1 MEARRRKQ
9 ANWYLSSISALGIPA
24 FLFALYH
31 FSFNNLLNYRFVLIA
46 LITVT
51 VGSRIQVQI
60 PRVKGKVTI
69 TDTFVYL
76 TLLLFGGEAAI
87 VLGSAEAFITSLSIS
102 KNNRIRIFNTSAI
115 ALSFTG
121 TVYLLRYIFGP
132 ITELTRGEI
141 SGKFILCICLM
152 AVTQYLLNSWLISI
166 AMALKAGTNLW
177 ENWRDNFLY
186 TSITYFAG
194 VSAAAII
201 AKLISTVGFVAS
213 LATTPIIVI
222 VYFTYSYYLKTVE
235 SKIEQVEQAQK
246 HVEELSRMIKEQER
260 ISNRLAENIS
270 EQQRISRAL
279 ADSEAHFR
287 NAFDHAAI
295 GMALIAPDGKMLQVN
310 QSLCKMLG
318 YDEAKLID
326 TNLLDITHPDDVDHD
341 TREIQNLLEQKKPTC
356 EIEKR
361 FLNIRR
367 EVVWALV
374 SLSLVTSP
382 EGEPLHFI
390 SQVQDITE
398 RKQAEEK
405 LEHAAYHD
413 SLTGLANRVLFT
425 EHLHI
430 TIEQLKR
437 KQDHAYAVLFID
449 LDRFKNINDSL
460 GHAAGDELLINVAK
474 RLESCLRPSDTAA
487 RFGGDEFAVLLNDI
501 NEVNDAIRV
510 AERLERELSMPY
522 NLGGHEVFTTASIGI
537 ALSTPAYHR
546 PDDVMRDA
554 DTAMYRAKAN
564 GKARYEIFDKVMH
577 ARAMAL
583 LQLESDLRRAVE
595 RDEFH
600 LLYQPIIDLRTGR
613 LAGFEALV
621 RWRHPERGV
630 VSPVDFIPIA
640 EETGLINSIGRWIL
654 HEACL
659 QMRLWQKRYPQMG
672 NLTMSVNLS
681 GKQFRQVD
689 VIEQVKMVLFDTGL
703 EAESLRL
710 ELTETVVMED
720 AEIASKVFKQ
730 LRALGVQISID
741 DFGTGYSSLSY
752 LHNFPI
758 DILKVDR
765 SFVGRMTENGGNA
778 EIARTIIS
786 LAHTMGMKV
795 VAEGIEE
802 EFQKTHLRTLGC
814 EYGQGYLFAKPLA
827 PELAE
832 QIVAE
837 GITFEKTTGTEDA
850 KHIIQVDV
858 DLASTDT
865 VN

>member
-1 MEARRRKQ
+1 M
-9 ANWYLSSISALGIPA
+9 SGVSALGIPA
-24 FLFALYH
+24 FLFSLYH
-31 FSFNNLLNYRFVLIA
+31 FPLSSLLDYRFALIA
-46 LITVT
+46 LITIT
-51 VGSRIQVQI
+51 VGSRVSVSI

-69 TDTFVYL
+69 TDTFVFL
-76 TLLLFGGEAAI
+76 TLLLFGGETAI
-87 VLGSAEAFITSLSIS
+87 VLGAVEAFFTSLRIS
-102 KNNRIRIFNTSAI
+102 KKNRTRVFNTAAI

-132 ITELTRGEI
+132 IAALTAEEI
-141 SGKFILCICLM
+141 SSKFIFCISLM
-152 AVTQYLLNSWLISI
+152 ALFQYVFNSWLVAIGV
-166 AMALKAGTNLW
+166 ALRSGTNLW

-201 AKLISTVGFVAS
+201 AKLVNSVGFMAA
-213 LATTPIIVI
+213 LATTPIVVI
-222 VYFTYSYYLKTVE
+222 VYLTYSFYLKTVE

-246 HVEELSRMIKEQER
+246 HVEELSQMIEEQER
-260 ISNRLAENIS
+260 ISSELAQNI
-270 EQQRISRAL
+270 EAQQRISRAL

-295 GMALIAPDGKMLQVN
+295 GMALIAIDGRLIQVN
-310 QSLCKMLG
+310 QSLCKILG
-318 YDEAKLID
+318 YHEHNLLG
-326 TNLLDITHPDDVDHD
+326 TNLSDITHPDDTESDEKEMKQVLD
-341 TREIQNLLEQKKPTC
+341 RKKLTC
-356 EIEKR
+356 QIEKR
-361 FLNIRR
+361 FLTQKR
-367 EVVWALV
+367 EIVWTMV
-374 SLSLVTSP
+374 NLSLVTSP

-390 SQVQDITE
+390 SQIQDITE

-413 SLTGLANRVLFT
+413 ALTGLANRVLFT

-430 TIEQLKR
+430 TIEQGRRDPTLN
-437 KQDHAYAVLFID
+437 YAVLFID

-460 GHAAGDELLINVAK
+460 GHAAGDELIVTVAK
-474 RLESCLRPSDTAA
+474 RLSSCLRPSDTAA
-487 RFGGDEFAVLLNDI
+487 RFGGDEFAVLLNGI
-501 NEVNDAIRV
+501 NDVNDAIRV
-510 AERLERELSMPY
+510 AERLERELSLGY

-537 ALSTPAYHR
+537 ALSSTAYYR

-583 LQLESDLRRAVE
+583 LQLENDLRRAVE

-600 LLYQPIIDLRTGR
+600 LLYQPIFSLQTGA

-621 RWRHPERGV
+621 RWQHPEKGL
-630 VSPVDFIPIA
+630 VSPMDFIPIA
-640 EETGLINSIGRWIL
+640 EETGLITSIGRWIL

-659 QMRLWQKRYPQMG
+659 QMRLWQKMYQQMTDM
-672 NLTMSVNLS
+672 TMSVNLS
-681 GKQFRQVD
+681 GKQFKQSDIV
-689 VIEQVKMVLFDTGL
+689 EQVKMVLFDTGL
-703 EAESLRL
+703 DPECLRL

-720 AEIASKVFKQ
+720 AEVASKMLKQ

-752 LHNFPI
+752 LHHFPI

-765 SFVGRMTENGGNA
+765 SFVGRMTDSGGNA

-795 VAEGIEE
+795 VAEGIEQGY
-802 EFQKTHLRTLGC
+802 QKEHLKNLGC
-814 EYGQGYLFAKPLA
+814 EYGQGYLFSKPIA
-827 PELAE
+827 AELAE
-832 QIVAE
+832 QMIISTPTISA
-837 GITFEKTTGTEDA
+837 TSQ
-850 KHIIQVDV
+850 HIERPMLKVDV
-858 DLASTDT
+858 ELTDS
-865 VN
+865 VY

>member
-1 MEARRRKQ
+1 MEVSRKQ
-9 ANWYLSSISALGIPA
+9 YTNWYLSSIIILGVPAL
-24 FLFALYH
+24 LYALYH
-31 FSFNNLLNYRFVLIA
+31 FPLEALKDYRFVVIA
-46 LITVT
+46 LITIT
-51 VGSRIQVQI
+51 VGSRISVPI
-60 PRVKGKVTI
+60 PRVNGKVTI
-69 TDTFVYL
+69 TDTFIYL
-76 TLLLFGGEAAI
+76 TLLMFGGEAAI
-87 VLGSAEAFITSLSIS
+87 VLGAIEAFITSFSIS
-102 KNNRIRIFNTSAI
+102 KNNRVRIFNASAI

-121 TVYLLRYIFGP
+121 TVYLLRAIFGP
-132 ITELTRGEI
+132 ITELTREEI

-152 AVTQYLLNSWLISI
+152 AITQYVLNSWMI
-166 AMALKAGTNLW
+166 AIGVALRAGKNLW

-201 AKLISTVGFVAS
+201 AKLVGTLGFMAA

-222 VYFTYSYYLKTVE
+222 VYLTYSYYLKTVE
-235 SKIEQVEQAQK
+235 GKIEQVEQAQK
-246 HVEELSRMIKEQER
+246 HVEELSKMIEEQER
-260 ISNRLAENIS
+260 ISSELADNIS

-279 ADSEAHFR
+279 AESEAHFR

-295 GMALIAPDGKMLQVN
+295 GMALIAPDSTLIQVN
-310 QSLCKMLG
+310 QSLCNMLG
-318 YDEAKLID
+318 YRE
-326 TNLLDITHPDDVDHD
+326 TNLIGMNLSDITHPDDMENGG
-341 TREIQNLLEQKKPTC
+341 REIQNLLEQKKFTC
-356 EIEKR
+356 QFEKR
-361 FLNIRR
+361 FLNFRR
-367 EVVWALV
+367 EIVWAMV

-390 SQVQDITE
+390 SQIQDITE

-413 SLTGLANRVLFT
+413 ALTGLANRVLFT
-425 EHLHI
+425 EHLHVA
-430 TIEQLKR
+430 IEQAKR
-437 KQDHAYAVLFID
+437 DTTHLYAVLFID

-460 GHAAGDELLINVAK
+460 GHAAGDELLITVAK
-474 RLESCLRPSDTAA
+474 RLDSCLRPIDSAA
-487 RFGGDEFAVLLNDI
+487 RFGGDEFAVLLNGVS
-501 NEVNDAIRV
+501 EVNDVIRV
-510 AERLERELSMPY
+510 AERLERELSLPY

-537 ALSTPAYHR
+537 AYSATAYHR
-546 PDDVMRDA
+546 PDDVLRDA

-564 GKARYEIFDKVMH
+564 GKARYEVFDKVMH

-600 LLYQPIIDLRTGR
+600 LFYQPVIDLRTGT
-613 LAGFEALV
+613 LGGFEALV
-621 RWRHPERGV
+621 RWKHPERGL
-630 VSPVDFIPIA
+630 VSPGDFIPIA
-640 EETGLINSIGRWIL
+640 EETGLIISIGRWIL

-659 QMRLWQKRYPQMG
+659 QMRLWQKKYPQMMDM
-672 NLTMSVNLS
+672 TMSVNLS
-681 GKQFRQVD
+681 GKQFKQKD
-689 VIEQVKMVLFDTGL
+689 IIEQVKLVLFDTGL
-703 EAESLRL
+703 EAESLRV

-720 AEIASKVFKQ
+720 AEVASKIFKQ
-730 LRALGVQISID
+730 LRGLGVQISID

-752 LHNFPI
+752 LHHFPI

-778 EIARTIIS
+778 EIVRTIIS

-802 EFQKTHLRTLGC
+802 EYQRAHLKNLGC
-814 EYGQGYLFAKPLA
+814 EYGQGFLFSKPVA
-827 PELAE
+827 AELAE

-837 GITFEKTTGTEDA
+837 NLTYRGVADKEQIMK
-850 KHIIQVDV
+850 VDI
-858 DLASTDT
+858 DLELSDT